1 VGIDLD
7 ALLAPVGNDLRALDK
22 LVRGIEGGA
31 AGVPVLVRKYA
42 QQHAMIVAFSQ
53 DPAFCNSLDGFMV
66 LEVSDIPE
74 QLRAMAAV

>member
-1 VGIDLD
+1 
-7 ALLAPVGNDLRALDK
+7 
-22 LVRGIEGGA
+22 
-31 AGVPVLVRKYA
+31 
-42 QQHAMIVAFSQ
+42 MIVAFSQ